1 MAVKQYF
8 FSVDELEA
16 MIRSTIAY
24 RAPAVA
30 TVIDTSSILG
40 AIIDIVMYGHPIKQR
55 YSPLEILREL
65 FVPTD
70 IAKDTIDY
78 LCDTINRS
86 LAAGIGEIN
95 NSMSYD
101 WDILPGRGDLVITVK
116 PKMRLYPRSEQS
128 SEESMQESLKT
139 AMDNWDYIPEKIRRI
154 VEG

>member
-16 MIRSTIAY
+16 LIRTTIAF

-30 TVIDTSSILG
+30 SVIDASSILG
-40 AIIDIVMYGHPIKQR
+40 AIIDIVMYGQPIKQR
-55 YSPLEILREL
+55 YSPLEILTEL

-70 IAKDTIDY
+70 IAKETIDY
-78 LCDTINRS
+78 LCDIVNRS
-86 LAAGIGEIN
+86 LASGIGEIN
-95 NSMSYD
+95 NNLSYD

-116 PKMRLYPRSEQS
+116 PKLRTYPRQTEDPD
-128 SEESMQESLKT
+128 ESLQLSIKT